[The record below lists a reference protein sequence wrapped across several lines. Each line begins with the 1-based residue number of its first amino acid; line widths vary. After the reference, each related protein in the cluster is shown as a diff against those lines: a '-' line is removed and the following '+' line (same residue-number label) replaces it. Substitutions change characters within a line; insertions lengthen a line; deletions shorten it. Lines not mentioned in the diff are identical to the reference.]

1 VSRGRTGGRLVG
13 AALAL
18 AVAGATAGCGPSPEA
33 LAEDLCRDLRSFRA
47 TFELLEAPPPWASV
61 GEVRGALEK
70 VAPFLERLADA
81 PQTPAPLEDE
91 LAEVETAFRDVVE
104 GIGDDEPASVLV
116 PGDAPA
122 RLRRALAASA
132 ASLGCPGVP
141 GG

>member
-1 VSRGRTGGRLVG
+1 VSRGRPGGRLVG
-13 AALAL
+13 AALAV
-18 AVAGATAGCGPSPEA
+18 AVATAAAGCEPAPEA
-33 LAEDLCRDLRSFRA
+33 VAEDLCRDLGSFRA
-47 TFELLEAPPPWASV
+47 TLELLESPPPGASV

-91 LAEVETAFRDVVE
+91 LSEVETALRDVVE

-122 RLRRALAASA
+122 RLRVALAAA
-132 ASLGCPGVP
+132 AAALGCPGAP